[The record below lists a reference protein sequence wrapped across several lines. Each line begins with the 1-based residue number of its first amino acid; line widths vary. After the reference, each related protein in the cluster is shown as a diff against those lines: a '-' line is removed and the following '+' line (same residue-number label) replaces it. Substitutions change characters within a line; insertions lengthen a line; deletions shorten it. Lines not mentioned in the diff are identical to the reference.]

1 MKSNSMSL
9 VFEVPEGASPFD
21 VLQAIAEDEDQD
33 SSGYARVAGQDLSW
47 RLRQPGD
54 GVEIDRRQRLAA
66 AALLMG
72 FDLPQEMMAASVTM
86 LEAADVCPG
95 MTTGD
100 LAPMGPQGRRQA
112 LKMARSLIDEMLDE
126 IK

>member
-1 MKSNSMSL
+1 M
-9 VFEVPEGASPFD
+9 PASPGR
-21 VLQAIAEDEDQD
+21 I
-33 SSGYARVAGQDLSW
+33 SW